1 MNIETS
7 TPRLSSSLLLDNW
20 RGLQHVHSKAMLVD
34 WVTLHAQPTLEP
46 IARPT
51 AGHKRLRSLTK

>member
-1 MNIETS
+1 
-7 TPRLSSSLLLDNW
+7 LLDNW

-51 AGHKRLRSLTK
+51 AGHKRWRSLTK